1 MAVKSSSLN
10 VTDLDFDDI
19 SQNLKSYL
27 KGQDSLKDYDFEG
40 STLSMLI
47 DLLAYSSH
55 IGAVN
60 TNIAASEL
68 FLDSAQM
75 RKNVVSRAKDLGFT
89 PASETASTAII
100 DLTMNNVRNA
110 DGTYPSAN
118 DMTIPAGT
126 RFTTQYDGKAFNF
139 VVSSGVTPHP
149 NGKSFTYANV
159 NLKQGTN
166 ASDVFVYDRQLANPK
181 FVLSQPRI
189 DRSAMTVSV
198 NSGGT
203 STAYALAS
211 DISNI
216 LSTSEV
222 YFTQENED
230 GYTEVYFGDGSIGKE
245 LNDGDIITIQYT
257 IVDLTH
263 ANGANTFSLTDNING
278 FQIQQL

>member
-1 MAVKSSSLN
+1 MAVKSSALN

-68 FLDSAQM
+68 FLDSAQI
-75 RKNVVSRAKDLGFT
+75 RKNVVSRAKDLGFV
-89 PASETASTAII
+89 PASESASTAIV

-118 DMTIPAGT
+118 DMTIEAGT
-126 RFTTQYDGKAFNF
+126 RFSTQYDGKAYNF
-139 VVSSGVTPHP
+139 VCSAGVTPSS
-149 NGKSFTYANV
+149 NAKSFSYTGIA
-159 NLKQGTN
+159 LKQGTN

-181 FVLSQPRI
+181 FVLSQSRI
-189 DRSAMTVSV
+189 DR
-198 NSGGT
+198 
-203 STAYALAS
+203 
-211 DISNI
+211 
-216 LSTSEV
+216 
-222 YFTQENED
+222 
-230 GYTEVYFGDGSIGKE
+230 GSILRILDSK
-245 LNDGDIITIQYT
+245 DIADRLVKTK
-257 IVDLTH
+257 
-263 ANGANTFSLTDNING
+263 
-278 FQIQQL
+278 

>member
-75 RKNVVSRAKDLGFT
+75 RKNVVSRAKDLGFV

-126 RFTTQYDGKAFNF
+126 RFSTQYDGKAYNF
-139 VVSSGVTPHP
+139 VVSSGVTPQA
-149 NGKSFTYANV
+149 NGKSFTYTNV

-189 DRSAMTVSV
+189 DRTAMTVSV

-222 YFTQENED
+222 FFTQENED

-245 LNDGDIITIQYT
+245 LNDGDIITVQYT
-257 IVDLTH
+257 IVDL
-263 ANGANTFSLTDNING
+263 SLIH
-278 FQIQQL
+278 I